1 VEDSKTGNKQAHT
14 ESRDG
19 DVVRGEYSLLEA
31 DGTMR
36 IVQYTADPRNGFQA
50 VVKRAGHAPEVFGAP
65 AAPKQPKQP
74 QQQSSTYNNDD
85 DDDDDEDY

>member
-1 VEDSKTGNKQAHT
+1 MEDSKTGNKQSHT

-65 AAPKQPKQP
+65 AKAPAAPKP
-74 QQQSSTYNNDD
+74 QQHSSTYNNDD
-85 DDDDDEDY
+85 DDDDDY